1 MKGHFLVLDGI
12 DGCGKT
18 TQINH
23 LAKWLPTSGLMP
35 QGAMLHIT
43 REPGGT
49 ELGRSLRKLL
59 LNSSTTNAP
68 DPLAELL
75 LYAADRAQHICQL
88 IRPALEKG
96 DWVLS
101 DRFSGSTIAYQG
113 YGRGLDIDVIKQLE
127 VIATQGISP
136 DITLWLDIGVKES
149 LQRREEQSKDRIE
162 AEGKDFLS
170 RVSSGFSDLAETRY
184 WRKISAE
191 NDPKSISETVE
202 NEIKNYFNNL
212 QTNNK

>member
-23 LAKWLPTSGLMP
+23 LAQWLPTSGLMP
-35 QGAMLHIT
+35 KGAILHIT

-49 ELGRSLRKLL
+49 ELGRSLRQLL

-88 IRPALEKG
+88 IRPALAKG

-113 YGRGLDIDVIKQLE
+113 YGRGLDIEVIKKLE

-136 DITLWLDIGVKES
+136 DLTLWLDIGVKES
-149 LQRREEQSKDRIE
+149 LQRRKAKSNDRIE

-170 RVSSGFSDLAETRY
+170 RVSSGFSHLAETRH
-184 WRKISAE
+184 WKKISAE
-191 NDPKSISETVE
+191 NDPKNISQKVE
-202 NEIKNYFNNL
+202 NELTSYFNNL
-212 QTNNK
+212 PNNNK